1 VLGKK
6 LGIDLGS
13 ATTRVITRGDGVLF
27 SEPTV
32 VACRD
37 GDPATGLVGAAA
49 IDAASTDR
57 SLRLRHPVR
66 GGDVTDRM
74 SLDVL
79 IQQTVN
85 RAVGRQRIF
94 KPDMVL
100 SVRAGMSGADRLAVL
115 DAAVRSG
122 ARTVYLIDA
131 AIAAAMGAGVS
142 ITSPR
147 AHLVIDIGA
156 GKTDV
161 AVLALEGTVACRS
174 LAVGVDDLLT
184 RVAAH
189 VEARH
194 GVALGPSELQSATHL
209 LVAAPHEERTAELGG
224 VLLSSHELGDL
235 VNDHLR
241 TLDEAILGV
250 IDETPSALRHDLRGN
265 GVVLTGGGAR
275 QEGLGRRITTLTGY
289 AARVVA
295 EPEGCAV
302 RGTAMA
308 VDNLDVLKRSFLYM
322 R

>member
-1 VLGKK
+1 MLGKK

-13 ATTRVITRGDGVLF
+13 ATTRVITRGEGLLF

-32 VACRD
+32 VASRD
-37 GDPATGLVGAAA
+37 GEPATGLVGAAA
-49 IDAASTDR
+49 IDAASTDS
-57 SLRLRHPVR
+57 SLRLHHPVR
-66 GGDVTDRM
+66 GGDVTDRV
-74 SLDVL
+74 SLEVL
-79 IQQTVN
+79 MEQTVN

-100 SVRAGMSGADRLAVL
+100 AVRAGMSGADRLAVL

-131 AIAAAMGAGVS
+131 AIAAAMGAGIS
-142 ITSPR
+142 ITSSR

-161 AVLALEGTVACRS
+161 AVLALEGTAACRS
-174 LAVGVDDLLT
+174 LTVGVDDLIA

-194 GVALGPSELQSATHL
+194 GVKLGRAELHGAAHL

-224 VLLSSHELGDL
+224 VLLSSHELADL
-235 VNDHLR
+235 VNEHLR
-241 TLDEAILGV
+241 SLDDAILAV
-250 IDETPSALRHDLRGN
+250 VEETPAVLRHDIRDS

-289 AARVVA
+289 ATRVA
-295 EPEGCAV
+295 TEPEGCTV